1 VNLDATV
8 VFDEAHLAKAI
19 HEETDARAGSP
30 DHIRESFLR
39 NRRNQRLLFAR
50 LAELGHQ
57 QEDSR
62 KTPLA
67 GVEELIDKIGLDAH
81 TAGQQVSHEHL
92 RKSML
97 LMHDADHL
105 IAFDLERNTV
115 NNGRCGRQTQT
126 FHRRDRFFSDEV
138 AWGQERDGG
147 FFTGARDNSE
157 SCAAM
162 LKIED
167 GVGRISLGEEE
178 LLGL

>member
-1 VNLDATV
+1 MKDHIEQRFVNLDATV
-8 VFDEAHLAKAI
+8 VFDEAHLAKTV

-67 GVEELIDKIGLDAH
+67 GVEELIDEIDLDAH

-92 RKSML
+92 RKSVL
-97 LMHDADHL
+97 LSMMRIISSRSILSAIQSIMADVVFAPL
-105 IAFDLERNTV
+105 
-115 NNGRCGRQTQT
+115 
-126 FHRRDRFFSDEV
+126 
-138 AWGQERDGG
+138 
-147 FFTGARDNSE
+147 ARAPS
-157 SCAAM
+157 S
-162 LKIED
+162 
-167 GVGRISLGEEE
+167 
-178 LLGL
+178 